1 MALES
6 VKELNELFSGFRIL
20 GIFEYYTVDSCSEL
34 EQFEYLIRTFLD
46 IVLEVSGYI
55 DAADPVSILVED
67 VSNILNGL
75 SFTYRHGCVD
85 VDMMTV
91 CYVVKDV
98 LKCTELCQRLSACKN
113 YIVVR
118 KDPVHEVKCL
128 ETSVKVKGRGVPIL
142 FLINTEWTCIIAVIR
157 NKHGH
162 CRTNLRKIL
171 LHQILPDTEGAA
183 AP

>member
-6 VKELNELFSGFRIL
+6 VEEFDEFFSGFRIL
-20 GIFEYYTVDSCSEL
+20 GILENYTVDPCSEL
-34 EQFEYLIRTFLD
+34 EKVEYLIRALLD

-55 DAADPVSILVED
+55 YAADSVSILVED
-67 VSNILNGL
+67 ISNILNGL
-75 SFTYRHGCVD
+75 SFADRHRCID
-85 VDMMTV
+85 IDMVTV

-98 LKCTELCQRLSACKN
+98 LKCTKLCERFSACKN
-113 YIVVR
+113 YVIVR

-128 ETSVKVKGRGVPIL
+128 ETSVKVERRSVPIL
-142 FLINTEWTCIIAVIR
+142 FLVNAEWTCIIAVIR

-171 LHQILPDTEGAA
+171 FHQLLPDIAGAA